1 MAWSTRELAELAGT
15 TVKTVRH
22 YHRIGVL
29 ELPDRAPN
37 GYKQY
42 RVSHLVRLLR
52 IKRLTDI
59 GLSLTQIRAMGGSD
73 GDSDDTFGTL
83 DAELAATVE
92 RLRRIRE
99 ELAVL
104 REHGAPLDS
113 PARFGSVAD
122 GLSESDWAMLTV
134 FSGSLPDHALDDLRQ
149 LMAEPT
155 DRGADEEFDRLTED
169 ADDATIEAIASRLAE
184 SIQRSHARFPWMA
197 DPGSVGT
204 RSRRF
209 AEAAIGSAVVE
220 RLNAAQLKALV
231 LAHAHLQAR
240 N

>member
-1 MAWSTRELAELAGT
+1 MVWSTRQLAELAGT

-29 ELPDRAPN
+29 DLPDRAPN

-42 RVSHLVRLLR
+42 HVAHLVRLLR

-59 GLSLTQIRAMGGSD
+59 GLSLAQIREMGGDD
-73 GDSDDTFGTL
+73 GGSEDTFCML
-83 DAELAATVE
+83 DAKLADTVE
-92 RLRRIRE
+92 QLQRIRG
-99 ELAVL
+99 ELAVQ

-113 PARFGSVAD
+113 PARFGGVAD
-122 GLSESDWAMLTV
+122 GLSEKDWAMLTV
-134 FSGSLPDHALDDLRQ
+134 FSGTLPDHAIDDLCR

-155 DRGADEEFDRLTED
+155 DRGVDEEFDRLSED
-169 ADDATIEAIASRLAE
+169 ADDGAVAAIASRLAE

-197 DPGSVGT
+197 DPCSGGT
-204 RSRRF
+204 RRQEL

-220 RLNAAQLKALV
+220 RFNAAQLKALA
-231 LAHAHLQAR
+231 LAHAQVRAG